1 MDPPTISSTTGI
13 LAVLSATCALFFWA
27 ERRTQ
32 WRFFQFAPPLVFIY
46 LVPIV
51 LTTVGVL
58 PGKSPVYATSKSLL
72 LPVLIVLLLV
82 KINLRGAV
90 RILGPGLGVMLVGS
104 LGVMIGAPVGM
115 LAVSHWLGP
124 DAWKAFGALSA
135 SWIGGTANL
144 VAVSQMTDAGGLEG
158 LAILMDS
165 VIAYLIWLP
174 ILLASKRYAAPFARF
189 TGVDTKRMH
198 EMEEAAIEHDAARRG
213 PSTIEYMILLS
224 AALLIAWI
232 GEEGANYIDSALRS
246 ALAAASP
253 GRSLPFNVDTWRILI
268 VTTLGIC
275 LSFTPL
281 SRIPGSLELA
291 MALLYLFVACMGA
304 TADLKKSTEQA
315 VPFFFG
321 AMIMILIH
329 GAFCILGAKI
339 FKTDIHTAA
348 IASAANIGGV
358 ATSTIVATHHERSLI
373 PAAVLMAIIGIA
385 IGTYCGYIT
394 ALICRAVL

>member
-1 MDPPTISSTTGI
+1 METATISSTAGI
-13 LAVLSATCALFFWA
+13 LAILSATCALFFWA
-27 ERRTQ
+27 EKRTQ

-46 LVPIV
+46 LVPIL
-51 LTTVGVL
+51 LTTFGIL
-58 PGKSPVYATSKSLL
+58 PGKSPVYSTAKTLL
-72 LPVLIVLLLV
+72 LPMLIVLMLV
-82 KINLRGAV
+82 KMNVRGAV
-90 RILGPGLGVMLVGS
+90 RILGRGLGVMLVGS

-115 LAVSHWLGP
+115 LAVRHWLEP

-135 SWIGGTANL
+135 SWVGGTANL
-144 VAVSQMTDAGGLEG
+144 VAVSQMTDAGGLES

-174 ILLASKRYAAPFARF
+174 ILLASKRYAAGFARF
-189 TGVDTKRMH
+189 TGANTKRMH
-198 EMEEAAIEHDAARRG
+198 EMEEAAIEHDDVRRG
-213 PSTIEYMILLS
+213 PSTIDYMILFS
-224 AALLIAWI
+224 AALLVTWI
-232 GEEGANYIDSALRS
+232 GEFGGNFIDSALRS
-246 ALAAASP
+246 AVAAASP
-253 GRSLPFNVDTWRILI
+253 EMNLPFDANTWRILI

-304 TADLKKSTEQA
+304 TADLNKSAEQA

-321 AMIMILIH
+321 ALIMILIH
-329 GAFCILGAKI
+329 GVFCVLGAKI

-385 IGTYCGYIT
+385 IGTYCGYAT
-394 ALICRAVL
+394 ALICRAVM